1 MCYRIVSE
9 EVILCDWMVWRSCK
23 GNHVLD
29 LHLKEWG
36 GFYKQKEEQQS
47 SPRNNI
53 LKVIVMVLDFDYLF
67 QDDNTLNMI
76 EFYSSWKDEV
86 EDEFPFGPFQ
96 EIIWN
101 TAGECTDFCRQQETP
116 EYTWDYEW
124 HMTWSNLWFRGKKIS
139 Q

>member
-1 MCYRIVSE
+1 
-9 EVILCDWMVWRSCK
+9 MVWRSRK

-36 GFYKQKEEQQS
+36 VFSKQKEEQQS

-53 LKVIVMVLDFDYLF
+53 LKVIVIVLDFDYLF

-86 EDEFPFGPFQ
+86 EDEFPSGPFQ
-96 EIIWN
+96 EMFGILQESVQTSVDSRKPLNILETTSDIWHDPICDL
-101 TAGECTDFCRQQETP
+101 GEKNIPITIQK
-116 EYTWDYEW
+116 
-124 HMTWSNLWFRGKKIS
+124 MN
-139 Q
+139 